1 VVEVE
6 ALTAVLPQKVLVE
19 LVVEETEVMVD
30 QVNLQ
35 EQTVRQIQVV
45 ALVEVLVRPQHLV
58 VQVVKVLL

>member
-6 ALTAVLPQKVLVE
+6 ALMVVLPQKVLVE